1 MAPLAYGFEEWCLV
15 LCFRECLCLCVCV
28 HANMFYLCPH
38 MVGGD
43 LGNMNVM
50 CPLFEFKD

>member
-50 CPLFEFKD
+50 CPLFEF